1 MAENKQIF
9 RNRNSDKNI
18 LNEFYDIPLLGE
30 VKIEHN
36 IISRKPCS
44 IGDIINNFRLNNEQT
59 FSIQVLDGGMESFG
73 IYHGDFL
80 TVLLLDKI
88 KDGEI
93 AVVRFNEKIYVRRLF
108 HVKGF
113 IRLET
118 SSQDYNPLIVDPSTP
133 GFEII
138 GKVISL
144 VRSI

>member
-1 MAENKQIF
+1 MENRQILQ
-9 RNRNSDKNI
+9 NNSTTKNV

-30 VKIEHN
+30 VKIEH
-36 IISRKPCS
+36 RVTTRRPCS

-59 FSIQVLDGGMESFG
+59 FSIKVMDRGMESFG
-73 IYHGDFL
+73 IYNGDFL
-80 TVLLLDKI
+80 TVLLHDEI
-88 KDGEI
+88 KSGEI
-93 AVVRFNEKIYVRRLF
+93 AVVRLNSKIYARRLF
-108 HVKGF
+108 YTQEF

-118 SSQDYNPLIVDPSTP
+118 SSQDYNPLIVELSTP